1 MKLTGARILMECLR
15 EQKVDTIFGYPGGT
29 ILNVYD
35 ALYDCKEIT
44 HILTSHEQGAA
55 HAADGYA
62 RSTGKVGVCFATSG
76 PGATNLTTGIA
87 TAYMDSSSVVFIS
100 CNVPQNLIGRDAFQ
114 EVDITGITM
123 PITKSTYLVRD
134 VTKLADTVREAFALA
149 RSGRPGPVVID
160 ITRDVTSAE
169 CDYEPLP
176 LEQHAA
182 SGHLASLIRRAY
194 TSSLKMP
201 EADLDDVEKLVEMI
215 AESEKPMLICGGGV
229 VRSRAH
235 EEFRQFVRR
244 IDAPVAITVMGGGGV
259 SGRDVMTTGMIG
271 MHGSVASNMACDNC
285 DLLIAVG
292 CRFSDRV
299 ALKPETFAHQAK
311 IVHIDIDRAEI
322 NKNVQTDHHIIGDA
336 KQVLNLL
343 LERLPQYEHKEWKDF
358 VLSFPRETE
367 YGESESVLTP
377 KQVLSA
383 IARKCPQDSIVATDV
398 GQHQMWAIQHLH
410 FDYPGQLLTSGGF
423 GTMGFGLGA
432 AIGAKQGNPDKTVI
446 HITGDGCFRMNGNEL
461 ATEAY
466 YGLPVIT
473 VIFNNR
479 NLGMVRQWQSLI
491 YDHRYS
497 QTSLENRSPD
507 FVKFADAFG
516 LKGRRVTQPSE
527 LEEAITEALAE
538 SAQGRGYVIDCA
550 INADDFYGAEAFR
563 LAYDHLTH
571 LKDEGDVAMVG
582 YLLKNTLSENGYV
595 SRGVCEMDETGRLTA
610 LTERTHIITSAD
622 GPLMTEDL
630 HTYTRLEPDT
640 VVSMNMWAFPHSM
653 MAALEKGFPV
663 FLREQLSK
671 NPEKAEYY
679 LPMAVDAEMQAGRAG
694 VSVKTTHDKWYGVT
708 NPEDK
713 QDVVDAVAR
722 MAEAGLYPAPLWPEA

>member
-76 PGATNLTTGIA
+76 PGMTNLTTGIA
-87 TAYMDSSSVVFIS
+87 TAHMDSSPVVFLT
-100 CNVPQNLIGRDAFQ
+100 CNVGESTLGKDAFQ
-114 EVDITGITM
+114 EVDITGIAM
-123 PITKSTYLVRD
+123 PITKATYLVRD
-134 VTKLADTVREAFALA
+134 PNEIPDVIREAFAVA
-149 RSGRPGPVVID
+149 AMGRPGPVLID
-160 ITRDVTSAE
+160 LLKNVTSLDTMI
-169 CDYEPLP
+169 DYEYLP
-176 LEQHAA
+176 KEEHQFH
-182 SGHLASLIRRAY
+182 GRLAELRKRVGW
-194 TSSLKMP
+194 
-201 EADLDDVEKLVEMI
+201 DLNTPAPNREDVEKLVELI
-215 AESEKPMLICGGGV
+215 ARSERPMLICGGGV

-423 GTMGFGLGA
+423 GPMGFGLGA

-550 INADDFYGAEAFR
+550 INADE
-563 LAYDHLTH
+563 
-571 LKDEGDVAMVG
+571 MVHPMVNG
-582 YLLKNTLSENGYV
+582 GHHITEFLLS
-595 SRGVCEMDETGRLTA
+595 
-610 LTERTHIITSAD
+610 
-622 GPLMTEDL
+622 
-630 HTYTRLEPDT
+630 
-640 VVSMNMWAFPHSM
+640 
-653 MAALEKGFPV
+653 
-663 FLREQLSK
+663 
-671 NPEKAEYY
+671 
-679 LPMAVDAEMQAGRAG
+679 
-694 VSVKTTHDKWYGVT
+694 
-708 NPEDK
+708 
-713 QDVVDAVAR
+713 
-722 MAEAGLYPAPLWPEA
+722 